1 MAIPAHSFDFLLCDY
16 TKTFTLDFRTPNITL
31 YTTVVERITYGSKWA
46 ELDEVDW
53 IGRINRRILDITK
66 TNRWSELGLLN

>member
-31 YTTVVERITYGSKWA
+31 YTTVVERITYGSK
-46 ELDEVDW
+46 
-53 IGRINRRILDITK
+53 
-66 TNRWSELGLLN
+66 